1 MPLESLHRLHQLNE
15 HLKHIER
22 DVEQTTKNR
31 FTPYG
36 DPRDRDYRRIL
47 VFYINCFHVRW
58 KKFDLKKT
66 DAKRA
71 KASENLHDPRIRQR
85 KQTNQVRLFEV
96 FLCVC
101 GGYR

>member
-1 MPLESLHRLHQLNE
+1 MEQPVNGKLRNAYYIEQNQLSLLVVGLPRLISNSLKMPLESLHRLHQLNE

-47 VFYINCFHVRW
+47 VFYINFLVRW
-58 KKFDLKKT
+58 KKFD
-66 DAKRA
+66 
-71 KASENLHDPRIRQR
+71 
-85 KQTNQVRLFEV
+85 
-96 FLCVC
+96 
-101 GGYR
+101 

>member
-1 MPLESLHRLHQLNE
+1 MVGLPRLISYSLKMPLESLHRLHQLNE

-47 VFYINCFHVRW
+47 VFYINFVL
-58 KKFDLKKT
+58 FDGRSST
-66 DAKRA
+66 
-71 KASENLHDPRIRQR
+71 
-85 KQTNQVRLFEV
+85 
-96 FLCVC
+96 
-101 GGYR
+101 